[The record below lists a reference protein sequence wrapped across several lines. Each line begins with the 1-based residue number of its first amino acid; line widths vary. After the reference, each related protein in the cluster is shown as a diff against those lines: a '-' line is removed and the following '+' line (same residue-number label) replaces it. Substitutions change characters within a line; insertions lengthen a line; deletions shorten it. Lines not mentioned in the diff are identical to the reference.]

1 MTFLLEFV
9 SIGVQSTERKRVMAR
24 TRSSEN
30 SKRKILSVCV
40 KLFIENG
47 FRKSTNE
54 EILSLA
60 GVTSSTFYNIFKTKD
75 GVILELAK
83 FMFDNQFKITES
95 LFDNEISGAMLYAV
109 ETALQLTVTEL
120 NDHLREIYVEAYSQP
135 HIAEYIYQKTSSKLY
150 DIFGSYLPEYSVSD
164 FYEIDI
170 GTAGIMRA
178 YMSRPCDKYF
188 SLEKKIE
195 RFLRMSLS
203 AYNVPKEEQDEVI
216 DKVLSMDIVPLANE
230 SIQMLFESL
239 AIRFN
244 FTLSKDSA
252 LTE

>member
-1 MTFLLEFV
+1 
-9 SIGVQSTERKRVMAR
+9 MAR

-120 NDHLREIYVEAYSQP
+120 DEHLREIYVEAYSQP

-188 SLEKKIE
+188 SLEKKLE

-216 DKVLSMDIVPLANE
+216 AKVLSMDIVPLANE

>member
-1 MTFLLEFV
+1 MEFV

-120 NDHLREIYVEAYSQP
+120 DEHLREIYVEAYSQP

-188 SLEKKIE
+188 SLEKKLE

-216 DKVLSMDIVPLANE
+216 AKVLSMDIVPLANE

-244 FTLSKDSA
+244 FTLSKDAA

>member
-1 MTFLLEFV
+1 
-9 SIGVQSTERKRVMAR
+9 MAR

-120 NDHLREIYVEAYSQP
+120 DEHLREIYVEAYSQP

-188 SLEKKIE
+188 SLEKKLE

-244 FTLSKDSA
+244 FTLSKDAA

>member
-1 MTFLLEFV
+1 MEFV

-30 SKRKILSVCV
+30 SKWKILSVCV

-47 FRKSTNE
+47 FRKTTNE

-120 NDHLREIYVEAYSQP
+120 DEHLREIYVEAYSQP

-216 DKVLSMDIVPLANE
+216 DKVLGMDIVPLANE

-244 FTLSKDSA
+244 FTLSKDAA

>member
-1 MTFLLEFV
+1 
-9 SIGVQSTERKRVMAR
+9 MAR

-120 NDHLREIYVEAYSQP
+120 DEHLREIYVEAYSQP

-216 DKVLSMDIVPLANE
+216 DKVLGMDIVPLANE

-244 FTLSKDSA
+244 FTLSKDAA

>member
-1 MTFLLEFV
+1 MEFV

-120 NDHLREIYVEAYSQP
+120 DEHLREIYVEAYSQP

-188 SLEKKIE
+188 SLEKKLE

-244 FTLSKDSA
+244 FTLSKDAA

>member
-9 SIGVQSTERKRVMAR
+9 SIGVQSIERKRVMAR

-188 SLEKKIE
+188 SLEKKLE

-216 DKVLSMDIVPLANE
+216 AKVLSMDIVPLANE

-244 FTLSKDSA
+244 FTLSKDAA

>member
-1 MTFLLEFV
+1 
-9 SIGVQSTERKRVMAR
+9 MAR

-120 NDHLREIYVEAYSQP
+120 DEHLREIYVEAYSQP

-188 SLEKKIE
+188 SLEKKLE

-216 DKVLSMDIVPLANE
+216 AKVLSMDIVPLANE

-244 FTLSKDSA
+244 FTLSKDAA

>member
-1 MTFLLEFV
+1 MEFV
-9 SIGVQSTERKRVMAR
+9 SIGVQSIERKRVMAR

-188 SLEKKIE
+188 SLEKKLE

-216 DKVLSMDIVPLANE
+216 AKVLSMDIVPLANE

-244 FTLSKDSA
+244 FTLSKDAA

>member
-1 MTFLLEFV
+1 MEFV

-120 NDHLREIYVEAYSQP
+120 DEHLREIYVEAYSQP

-216 DKVLSMDIVPLANE
+216 AKVLSMDIVPLANE

-244 FTLSKDSA
+244 FTLSKDAA

>member
-1 MTFLLEFV
+1 MEFV

-120 NDHLREIYVEAYSQP
+120 DEHLREIYVEAYSQP

-216 DKVLSMDIVPLANE
+216 DKVLGMDIVPLANE

-244 FTLSKDSA
+244 FTLSKDAA

>member
-188 SLEKKIE
+188 SLEKKLE